1 MAGFFCGALG
11 GRTSFL
17 GAVPGASANSAKEGE
32 EKVSATLA
40 ISIAVLTL
48 GSCLASYMLGRD
60 SMRQQMRDFQER
72 KRRWEEFDDQD

>member
-1 MAGFFCGALG
+1 M
-11 GRTSFL
+11 

-32 EKVSATLA
+32 EGKVSATLA
-40 ISIAVLTL
+40 ISIAVVTL

>member
-1 MAGFFCGALG
+1 M
-11 GRTSFL
+11 
-17 GAVPGASANSAKEGE
+17 
-32 EKVSATLA
+32 SATLA

-60 SMRQQMRDFQER
+60 SMRQEIKDYQER